1 MLKLKVFI
9 SYSIITLALLF
20 SPSGLTVDK
29 NQEYRL
35 KAGFLYNF
43 ARFGHWQTPDNQR
56 EAFTICSPDQ
66 HFIEVAEST
75 LKDRAIKG
83 LPLTT
88 KYVLFN
94 QTALKP
100 CDIIFITTDTLTDW
114 ENAQDVSYHNIMVI
128 GETKAFIENGGHIR
142 FFLTGG
148 KIRFEIAP
156 FRLQEAGI
164 SMSSKVLRLAR
175 IIER

>member
-1 MLKLKVFI
+1 MLKFKAFI
-9 SYSIITLALLF
+9 YTIITLALLF
-20 SPSGLTVDK
+20 SSSGFAIDK
-29 NQEYRL
+29 NKEYKL

-43 ARFGHWQTPDNQR
+43 ARFGQWQTPENNRD
-56 EAFTICSPDQ
+56 AFTVCSPDQ
-66 HFIEVAEST
+66 HFIDVAKSA
-75 LKDRAIKG
+75 LKDRTIKN

-88 KYVLFN
+88 KHVLFN
-94 QTALKP
+94 QTSLKA
-100 CDIIFITTDTLTDW
+100 CDLLFITTNTITDW
-114 ENAQDVSYHNIMVI
+114 KKADDVSYRNIMVI
-128 GETKAFIENGGHIR
+128 GETEKFIENGGHIR

-156 FRLQEAGI
+156 FRLQEAGL